1 MKTLLISLSV
11 LIIVGVVWRS
21 AARAG
26 QEPPPLEISDDD
38 PEMKAAMKKA
48 QETIS
53 EFRRLYKEHADGA
66 MVKVSFVT
74 SSGRTEYLG
83 ADVLE
88 LGKDDIKVRITTPP
102 VTHKGKLEPVQTFA
116 IGNVVDWVIVMPG
129 DKRKGGFTMRVMFK
143 KAREQWGK
151 LPPDVAA
158 EEKKYE

>member
-1 MKTLLISLSV
+1 L
-11 LIIVGVVWRS
+11 
-21 AARAG
+21 A
-26 QEPPPLEISDDD
+26 ISDDD

-48 QETIS
+48 KETIS
-53 EFRRLYKEHADGA
+53 EFRQLYKEHPNGA
-66 MVKVSFVT
+66 MVKIAFVT

-88 LGKDDIKVRITTPP
+88 LGEKDIKVRITTPP
-102 VTHKGKLEPVQTFA
+102 VSHKGKLESLQSFP
-116 IGNVVDWVIVMPG
+116 IEKVVDWVIVMPG